1 MTTAV
6 QSMADLG
13 SGFRRMYINGEW
25 TDASTG
31 ETIDVIN
38 PATEVVLSKVA
49 AGSAQDVDAAVSRQP
64 LPV

>member
-1 MTTAV
+1 MPTAV
-6 QSMADLG
+6 QSMADFG
-13 SGFRRMYINGEW
+13 SGFRRMYINGKW